1 MDIKLTLSEKLE
13 DLIAK
18 KGKKAS
24 VIAREIDISESM
36 ISKYRNDKQPT
47 LDSLVKLARYFNVST
62 DYLLGLTDAPSA
74 DVKARAVE
82 EYTGLSSDAVQF
94 LHDYKEE
101 YPGRVESLSN
111 LLQSEILDGLLLS
124 LANLKVYCNTYPAI
138 IEDERKELTN
148 LSPEGLS
155 ACQVRTYKR
164 RQNFYGELWAYSDYA
179 QRLATVIYP
188 ITETRDALD
197 KLYEELSQK
206 GAKDDGKL

>member
-1 MDIKLTLSEKLE
+1 MDSKEIGRRINTALASRDVKQKALAAYLGVPDNTISYFCSGARTPNVKQLVE
-13 DLIAK
+13 IAK
-18 KGKKAS
+18 FL
-24 VIAREIDISESM
+24 
-36 ISKYRNDKQPT
+36 NTTP
-47 LDSLVKLARYFNVST
+47 
-62 DYLLGLTDAPSA
+62 DYLLGFTEAMSREEDKRNA
-74 DVKARAVE
+74 E
-82 EYTGLSSDAVQF
+82 EYTGLSSTAVQF

-124 LANLKVYCNTYPAI
+124 LANLKEYCNAYPAI
-138 IEDERKELTN
+138 IEDERKELDN

-164 RQNFYGELWAYSDYA
+164 RQNLYGELWAYSDYA

-206 GAKDDGKL
+206 GAKDDG